1 MTTVML
7 MMMAMTNVV
16 EIEVN
21 LILKLFVGLA
31 T

>member
-1 MTTVML
+1 MTTMML

>member
-1 MTTVML
+1 MML
-7 MMMAMTNVV
+7 MMMAMTNMV

>member
-1 MTTVML
+1 MML

>member
-1 MTTVML
+1 MTTMML

-21 LILKLFVGLA
+21 LIMKLFVGLA

>member
-1 MTTVML
+1 MML

-21 LILKLFVGLA
+21 LIMKLFVGLA

>member
-1 MTTVML
+1 MTTKML
-7 MMMAMTNVV
+7 MMMAMTNMV